1 MNNYKRIE
9 EIKETI
15 LEELTSAWSRDITC
29 PDELEDLADRITDQE
44 CERLVI
50 YYTDC
55 WAICQE
61 AQKSDFEIEQTGE
74 KAENISQLA
83 FWTLLDLFVDAYDS
97 TQLVS
102 QVLEDNV

>member
-15 LEELTSAWSRDITC
+15 LDELTSAWSRDITR

-55 WAICQE
+55 WDICRE
-61 AQKSDFEIEQTGE
+61 AQKSHFEIEQTGR
-74 KAENISQLA
+74 KAENICQLA
-83 FWTLLDLFVDAYDS
+83 FWTLLELFVEAYDS
-97 TQLVS
+97 TELVS
-102 QVLEDNV
+102 QVLEDNE

>member
-29 PDELEDLADRITDQE
+29 PDELEDLADRITDLE

-55 WAICQE
+55 WDICRE
-61 AQKSDFEIEQTGE
+61 AQKSHFEIEQTGR
-74 KAENISQLA
+74 KAENICQLA
-83 FWTLLDLFVDAYDS
+83 FWTLLELFVEAYDS
-97 TQLVS
+97 TELVS
-102 QVLEDNV
+102 QVLEDNE

>member
-55 WAICQE
+55 WDICRE

-74 KAENISQLA
+74 KAENICQLA
-83 FWTLLDLFVDAYDS
+83 FWTLLDLFVEAYDS
-97 TQLVS
+97 TELVS
-102 QVLEDNV
+102 QVLEENV